1 MKKRLNMAE
10 QSMKANILTAAL
22 PYIQKYAGKIVVI
35 KYGGNAMT
43 NDELKQDVMSDIILL
58 NQVGIKVVLVHGGGP
73 EITGTMQAM
82 GIESKFINGL
92 RYTSEEA
99 VKVVQMVLCG
109 KTNKDLVKLICKSGG
124 RAIGLCGLD
133 GAMISTKKLEGQ
145 DDLGFVG
152 DITAID
158 PTPILDIMNA

>member
-58 NQVGIKVVLVHGGGP
+58 NQVGIKVV
-73 EITGTMQAM
+73 
-82 GIESKFINGL
+82 
-92 RYTSEEA
+92 
-99 VKVVQMVLCG
+99 
-109 KTNKDLVKLICKSGG
+109 
-124 RAIGLCGLD
+124 
-133 GAMISTKKLEGQ
+133 
-145 DDLGFVG
+145 
-152 DITAID
+152 
-158 PTPILDIMNA
+158 

>member
-58 NQVGIKVVLVHGGGP
+58 NQVGIKVCL
-73 EITGTMQAM
+73 
-82 GIESKFINGL
+82 L
-92 RYTSEEA
+92 YTSRC
-99 VKVVQMVLCG
+99 V
-109 KTNKDLVKLICKSGG
+109 
-124 RAIGLCGLD
+124 
-133 GAMISTKKLEGQ
+133 
-145 DDLGFVG
+145 
-152 DITAID
+152 
-158 PTPILDIMNA
+158 